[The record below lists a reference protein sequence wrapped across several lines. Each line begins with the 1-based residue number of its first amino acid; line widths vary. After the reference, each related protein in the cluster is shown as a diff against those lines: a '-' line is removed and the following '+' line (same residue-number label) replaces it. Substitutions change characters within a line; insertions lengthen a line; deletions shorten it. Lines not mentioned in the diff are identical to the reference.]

1 MMPTRKRILMQRFGK
16 AKGNR
21 SRSLTLPKSF
31 GSLLTGYTKAPPNA
45 GPNIEPIV
53 HTKGMI
59 EKARGCNSFSGT
71 ISATTVLM
79 IPTLPFD
86 KPCADLAT
94 NAHTKDVEKPK
105 SRLDAIVHV
114 NAMRM
119 TGFRPSL
126 SDARPQAIPVN
137 AWDNEKTAD
146 VRPAYFATCSVGTLK
161 DCIISGCRKSVHR
174 ARRCSLVPN
183 KSYGSFHSPGKEKH
197 SSLLPVLRSD
207 ILQARATAGQA
218 VVLCLFS

>member
-1 MMPTRKRILMQRFGK
+1 M
-16 AKGNR
+16 
-21 SRSLTLPKSF
+21 LPKSF
-31 GSLLTGYTKAPPNA
+31 GSLLTGYTNAPPNA

-79 IPTLPFD
+79 IPTFPFD
-86 KPCADLAT
+86 KPCADLAM
-94 NAHTKDVEKPK
+94 NAHTRDVEKPK

-114 NAMRM
+114 NAMRI

-137 AWDNEKTAD
+137 AWDKEKTAD

-161 DCIISGCRKSVHR
+161 DCIISGCRKLAYER
-174 ARRCSLVPN
+174 ICSLLPN
-183 KSYGSFHSPGKEKH
+183 RSNGSFHSPDKEKR
-197 SSLLPVLRSD
+197 SSLLPALRSD
-207 ILQARATAGQA
+207 ILQARATAGRA
-218 VVLCLFS
+218 VAPFLFS